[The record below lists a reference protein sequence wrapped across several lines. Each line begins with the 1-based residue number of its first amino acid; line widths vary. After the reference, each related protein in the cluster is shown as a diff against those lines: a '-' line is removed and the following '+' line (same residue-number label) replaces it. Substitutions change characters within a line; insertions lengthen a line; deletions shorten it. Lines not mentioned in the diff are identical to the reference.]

1 MKKRIVSIMLVM
13 CLLSLVAC
21 QNGASDNNVES
32 TSEVQTEQ
40 ETLLSRDN
48 SVYPDDIT
56 VEMLKRTP
64 NKYIDDIAAKYNL
77 KVYVNEGESGITQ
90 DWNFAY
96 SKVQTDYVTIAH
108 QDDKYAP
115 EYVENLLA
123 YTAKAKKPLLFF
135 TDYAEIR
142 NGEIVTTNKI
152 LKVKRIMLFIMRP
165 KAMWGSRFIRRRVLS
180 LGSPI
185 CCPSATYYRPNLMK
199 QVFLNGFRADE
210 DWEAWERLSKLKGD
224 FIFCNK
230 ILTYHR
236 IHEDSETT
244 KILNDNKRSE
254 EDYVMYQKFWP
265 KCIAKML
272 TKAYSKSEE
281 SNNMKQG

>member
-1 MKKRIVSIMLVM
+1 M
-13 CLLSLVAC
+13 
-21 QNGASDNNVES
+21 
-32 TSEVQTEQ
+32 
-40 ETLLSRDN
+40 
-48 SVYPDDIT
+48 
-56 VEMLKRTP
+56 
-64 NKYIDDIAAKYNL
+64 
-77 KVYVNEGESGITQ
+77 
-90 DWNFAY
+90 
-96 SKVQTDYVTIAH
+96 
-108 QDDKYAP
+108 
-115 EYVENLLA
+115 
-123 YTAKAKKPLLFF
+123 
-135 TDYAEIR
+135 R
-142 NGEIVTTNKI
+142 NRTTNKI

-254 EDYVMYQKFWP
+254 EDYIMYQKFWP

-281 SNNMKQG
+281 SNDMKQG